1 MEDPMSKMDKVTPD
15 GGILKIL
22 LRDGDKTKPRPQWVR
37 GANARFHYQVYT
49 YGKPMKESSPQGSGH
64 DHSAKSGHTHG
75 NGPCCSHTRTA
86 TKDVEV
92 SANREFPQPKRKKVG
107 DSREDD
113 PERPFELRIG
123 FSFSVKAMEMCVK
136 TMTVGERSRF
146 LCMPEYC
153 EGYVQLAK
161 VLKQERENRNKAK
174 QGLPTSRVHGCCAHA
189 LHQEMESQSDLA
201 ELYNVPLEFEIELVD
216 VQSPDSYVREPWEM
230 ETIDKYREA
239 PIRKEEGGKLYKEG
253 RYPQALEKYTRAL
266 ALLESVS
273 MSSTVMDMQ
282 RAQVADGKKSRQSA
296 DLESDSQTEDTK
308 SEVDNEINLDTLN
321 ALMQACRLNYAACKL
336 KLGDPESVIPQCTEV
351 LKQDPTN
358 VKALF
363 RRGQAFLQIGRDLDL
378 AQHDFE
384 KLRNILEAGNYA
396 KAGPEFTELR
406 KEEQLLETKLRA
418 HREKERRMFSNIF
431 K

>member
-1 MEDPMSKMDKVTPD
+1 MEDLISKMDKVTPD

-22 LRDGDKTKPRPQWVR
+22 LREGDKTKPRPQWIR
-37 GANARFHYQVYT
+37 GANARFHFQVYT
-49 YGKPMKESSPQGSGH
+49 YGKPVKESSPQGSGH
-64 DHSAKSGHTHG
+64 AHSEKSDHNSHA
-75 NGPCCSHTRTA
+75 NGSCCSHSPIA
-86 TKDVEV
+86 TKGVEM
-92 SANREFPQPKRKKVG
+92 SANGELSQPKRKKVG

-113 PERPFELRIG
+113 PEKPFELRIG

-136 TMTVGERSRF
+136 TMSVGERSRF

-161 VLKQERENRNKAK
+161 VLKQER
-174 QGLPTSRVHGCCAHA
+174 
-189 LHQEMESQSDLA
+189 EMESQSDLA

-239 PIRKEEGGKLYKEG
+239 PIRKEEGGKLHKEG
-253 RYPQALEKYTRAL
+253 KYPQALEKYTRAL

-282 RAQVADGKKSRQSA
+282 RAQAADGKKSRRSA
-296 DLESDSQTEDTK
+296 HLGSDSKPEDSK
-308 SEVDNEINLDTLN
+308 SEVDNEINLEVLN
-321 ALMQACRLNYAACKL
+321 ALMQTCRLNYAACKL

-358 VKALF
+358 IKALF

-378 AQHDFE
+378 AQRDFE
-384 KLRNILEAGNYA
+384 KLRNILEGGNYP
-396 KAGPEFTELR
+396 KGGPEFTELR
-406 KEEQLLETKLRA
+406 KEEHLLETKLRA